1 MGPGEA
7 DHDHEGGRAR
17 RTHED
22 EQRSL
27 KIAIAITVGIMALE
41 IAGGLISNS
50 LSLFSDAL
58 HMFTD
63 ASALA
68 LCYLAGEMAR
78 RPPTADKTFGYYRV
92 EVLSAFV
99 NGVTLVGAAAYIF
112 YEAGRRLL
120 VPAEV
125 EGLGMLIVTVIGLA
139 ANLLAMTVLERSMLG
154 LNVRSAFL
162 HILGDALSSV
172 GVLIAAVI
180 IFFTRWYIVDPIMS
194 IAVGVVI
201 IYGTGRMLREV
212 LHILM
217 EGVPSKISLEEVK
230 DTIMSVP
237 GIVEVHDLHI
247 WSITS
252 YMHSLTAHVVV
263 RREEMENLN
272 EILNGVKKEIEER
285 YGIRHTTIQVEAED
299 YEEIGVVH
307 GNGG

>member
-139 ANLLAMTVLERSMLG
+139 ANLLAMTVLERGMMG

-180 IFFTRWYIVDPIMS
+180 IFFTRWYYADPIMS
-194 IAVGVVI
+194 IGVGVII

-217 EGVPSKISLEEVK
+217 EGVPLKISVEEVK
-230 DTIMSVP
+230 GAMMSVP
-237 GIVEVHDLHI
+237 GVMEVHDLHI